1 MRRKA
6 SLSQTKMKTEKRK
19 HKRRKRRSLIERG
32 RRFLRTRRGLQ
43 VFIEC
48 VFSMKIQFLDFV
60 SEIFRGIDNKLHL

>member
-32 RRFLRTRRGLQ
+32 RRFLRSWRGLQ
-43 VFIEC
+43 DFIESTLSRE
-48 VFSMKIQFLDFV
+48 FQIFLKFLEFLIIN
-60 SEIFRGIDNKLHL
+60 STYK